1 MRTKLQI
8 IGTILFVLSAAV
20 LGTIY
25 LAWLVYPLEIS
36 FLGLEKVVYMKAA
49 DISYN
54 FNILM
59 NYLTNPFASVLD
71 MPNFSSSADG
81 LKHFADVKHLFHLTQ
96 GIFILTLPAFVL
108 FVKNI
113 LLKGYGDLVKKVI
126 FWTMLTPMIIGLL
139 GVLVGFDQF
148 FVLFHTVLFPGDS
161 TWLFDPA
168 KDPVIYIL
176 PQEFFLHC
184 FVLFFVLYEFFFVL
198 YEFFFGTILAWIGK
212 KNRIG

>member
-1 MRTKLQI
+1 MKTKLQI
-8 IGTILFVLSAAV
+8 SGTLLCILSAAV

-25 LAWLVYPLEIS
+25 LAWLAYPMEIS
-36 FLGLEKVVYMKAA
+36 LLGLEDIVYMKAA

-59 NYLTNPFASVLD
+59 NYLTNPFVTELS
-71 MPNFSSSADG
+71 MPNFSSSVAG
-81 LKHFADVKHLFHLTQ
+81 LKHFADVKHLFHLAQ
-96 GIFILTLPAFVL
+96 GIFILSLPTFVL
-108 FVKNI
+108 FIKQIV
-113 LLKGYGDLVKKVI
+113 LKGYGRLVKKV
-126 FWTMLTPMIIGLL
+126 FVWVMLAPILLGLVGLL
-139 GVLVGFDQF
+139 LGFDQF

-184 FVLFFVLYEFFFVL
+184 FLLFFVLYEG
-198 YEFFFGTILAWIGK
+198 FFGAILAWALVK
-212 KNRIG
+212 SRERR

>member
-59 NYLTNPFASVLD
+59 TYLTNPFASVLD
-71 MPNFSSSADG
+71 MPNFSSSEDG
-81 LKHFADVKHLFHLTQ
+81 LKHFTDVKGLFHLAQ
-96 GIFILTLPAFVL
+96 VIFLISLPAVFYFWKEV
-108 FVKNI
+108 VR
-113 LLKGYGDLVKKVI
+113 KGYGKLYQKV
-126 FWTMLTPMIIGLL
+126 FMWMALTPVMIAVM
-139 GVLVGFDQF
+139 GVLIGFDSF
-148 FVLFHTVLFPGDS
+148 FVLFHHLLFPGDS
-161 TWLFDPA
+161 TWLFNPLT
-168 KDPVIYIL
+168 DPVIYIL

-184 FVLFFVLYEFFFVL
+184 FILFFLLYEVL
-198 YEFFFGTILAWIGK
+198 SLLWIRMVK
-212 KNRIG
+212 K

>member
-36 FLGLEKVVYMKAA
+36 FLGLEKVIYMKAA

-184 FVLFFVLYEFFFVL
+184 FVLFFVLYEL
-198 YEFFFGTILAWIGK
+198 FFGTILAWTGK

>member
-184 FVLFFVLYEFFFVL
+184 FVLFFVLYEFFFW
-198 YEFFFGTILAWIGK
+198 TILTWTGK

>member
-1 MRTKLQI
+1 MSTKLQI

-148 FVLFHTVLFPGDS
+148 FVLFHMVLFPGDS

-184 FVLFFVLYEFFFVL
+184 FVLFFVLYEFFFW
-198 YEFFFGTILAWIGK
+198 TILAWTGK

>member
-8 IGTILFVLSAAV
+8 IGTILFVLSVAV

-36 FLGLEKVVYMKAA
+36 FLGLEKVVYMKAT

-176 PQEFFLHC
+176 PQEFFSHC
-184 FVLFFVLYEFFFVL
+184 FVLFFVLYEFFFW
-198 YEFFFGTILAWIGK
+198 TILAWTGK

>member
-59 NYLTNPFASVLD
+59 NYLTNPFASILD

-108 FVKNI
+108 FVKKI

-184 FVLFFVLYEFFFVL
+184 FVLFFVLYEL
-198 YEFFFGTILAWIGK
+198 FFGTILAWTGK

>member
-20 LGTIY
+20 LATIY
-25 LAWLVYPLEIS
+25 LAWLVYPFEIS
-36 FLGLEKVVYMKAA
+36 FLGLENVVYMKAA

-59 NYLTNPFASVLD
+59 TYLTNPFASVLY

-81 LKHFADVKHLFHLTQ
+81 LKHFADVKVLFHLAQ
-96 GIFILTLPAFVL
+96 VIFLISLPVVFYFWKEV
-108 FVKNI
+108 VR
-113 LLKGYGDLVKKVI
+113 KGYGKLYRTVFMWMALAPLLIALV
-126 FWTMLTPMIIGLL
+126 
-139 GVLVGFDQF
+139 GVLIGFDSF
-148 FVLFHTVLFPGDS
+148 FVLFHHLLFPGDS
-161 TWLFDPA
+161 TWLFDPL

-184 FVLFFVLYEFFFVL
+184 FILFFILYEFFCGIC
-198 YEFFFGTILAWIGK
+198 FFIL
-212 KNRIG
+212 KNVTFDRKCQ

>member
-25 LAWLVYPLEIS
+25 LAWLVYPFEIS

-71 MPNFSSSADG
+71 MPNFSSSANG
-81 LKHFADVKHLFHLTQ
+81 LKHFADVKVLFHLVQ
-96 GIFILTLPAFVL
+96 VIFLISLPAVFYFWKEV
-108 FVKNI
+108 VR
-113 LLKGYGDLVKKVI
+113 KGYGKLYRTVFLWMALAPLLIALV
-126 FWTMLTPMIIGLL
+126 
-139 GVLVGFDQF
+139 GVLIGFDSF
-148 FVLFHTVLFPGDS
+148 FVLIHHLLFPGDS
-161 TWLFDPA
+161 TWLFDPL

-184 FVLFFVLYEFFFVL
+184 FILFFILYEVFCGIWFF
-198 YEFFFGTILAWIGK
+198 IIK
-212 KNRIG
+212 K